1 MTDMIMDVVHDL
13 MSSPWI
19 YALIFAIAAI
29 DGFFPALP
37 SESMVMLGGVFA
49 VTGTPNLAI
58 VITVAAMGAIC
69 GDHVSYGIGRGARGP
84 VQRRMQDGRRGHAA
98 FTWADRMLDERGPL
112 ILVVA
117 RYVPGGRTAA
127 TMTAGAVGYRVRHF
141 SFFTCIAG
149 LSWALYCALLGYL
162 GGKVFEDNPLLG
174 LIASFALMILITVVV
189 EIVRRYRGRSDSDAA
204 EAARIAA
211 TSVKAPERIS

>member
-1 MTDMIMDVVHDL
+1 MTDMIMDFVHGL

-19 YALIFAIAAI
+19 YALIFAIAAV

-58 VITVAAMGAIC
+58 VITVAAAGAIC

-84 VQRRMQDGRRGHAA
+84 VTRRMQDGRRGHAA
-98 FTWADRMLDERGPL
+98 FTWAGRMLNERGPL

-149 LSWALYCALLGYL
+149 LSWALYCALLGYV
-162 GGKVFEDNPLLG
+162 GGKAFEDNPLLG
-174 LIASFALMILITVVV
+174 LIASFGLMILITVAV
-189 EIVRRYRGRSDSDAA
+189 EIVRRVRSRSVPDAA

-211 TSVKAPERIS
+211 AAAPERIS